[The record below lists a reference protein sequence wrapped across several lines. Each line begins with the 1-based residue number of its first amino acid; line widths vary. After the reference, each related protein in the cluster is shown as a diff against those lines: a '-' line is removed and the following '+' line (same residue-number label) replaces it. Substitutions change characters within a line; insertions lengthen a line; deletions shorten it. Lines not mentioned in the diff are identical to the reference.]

1 MSSLWQPRCPGSCS
15 VGDSL
20 GSGCGFVVLGSYFLY
35 SFLCSSLGLVPCS
48 YLCSLGLGVV
58 HPSGRIRRVVLWH
71 VLSLRAIVIPLGVWL
86 LGGKGSEVS
95 ISSEYVSE

>member
-48 YLCSLGLGVV
+48 YLFSLGLGCCSFIGAHLSSFIVARFFSVCVCYLRGRLVV
-58 HPSGRIRRVVLWH
+58 RLYRFPRFYFLKSC
-71 VLSLRAIVIPLGVWL
+71 
-86 LGGKGSEVS
+86 
-95 ISSEYVSE
+95 